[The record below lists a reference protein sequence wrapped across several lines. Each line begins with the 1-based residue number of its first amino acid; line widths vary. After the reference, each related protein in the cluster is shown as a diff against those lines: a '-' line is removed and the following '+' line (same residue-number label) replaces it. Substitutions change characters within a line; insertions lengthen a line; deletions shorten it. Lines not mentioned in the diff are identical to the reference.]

1 MADSDSPA
9 DAPKS
14 AGGLSPAEAPNSE
27 GGPSPAEARKSEG
40 GHPRLARSAGV
51 FGLATIAS
59 RVLGLV
65 RDQVLAFYF
74 GAGDANDA
82 FRVASRIPNLV
93 RDLFA
98 EGAMSAAFVPTFTRE
113 LTLHGRERAWRLAS
127 SVINA
132 LLTVTGIIVIAGIV
146 FAEPLVRLYAADFA
160 EVPGKLELT
169 IYLTRISFPFLTMVA
184 VAAALMGMLN
194 SLGHFFVPA
203 LSPAMFNVAVI
214 AMSLSLIP
222 FAPQLGIADITI
234 VAIATLVGGL
244 GQLLIQ
250 WPPLRREGFRY
261 RAVLDLKDEGLHR
274 VLLLM
279 GPGTIGMAATQIN
292 VFVNTVLATGQGT
305 GAVSWLDF
313 AFRLMYLPIGLFG
326 VSIATAAAPA
336 ISRMVA
342 TRDFAR
348 IRSTLANALGLMMFL
363 NVPATV
369 GLFILARPI
378 VAVIFEHGEFTAA
391 DTMATAAALQY
402 YAIGLVGYSI
412 VRIISPTFYALQRS
426 RVPVM
431 ASAGSVVV
439 NVILNLALVR
449 VMGYRGL
456 ALGTSITAIVNATV
470 QLALLRREIHG
481 LEGSRIAAS
490 LARIMAASAVM
501 GAVTWGSQTTLE
513 HLMPGDSLLLQI
525 VRLLITISLSL
536 AALAV
541 SAQVLRIREF
551 TEARD
556 LIVGR
561 VRRMAG

>member
-1 MADSDSPA
+1 MPNSD
-9 DAPKS
+9 
-14 AGGLSPAEAPNSE
+14 SPAEAP
-27 GGPSPAEARKSEG
+27 KSEG
-40 GHPRLARSAGV
+40 GLGPADAPRSEGGRPRLARSAGV

-113 LTLHGRERAWRLAS
+113 LTRHGRERAWQLAS

-132 LLTVTGIIVIAGIV
+132 LLIVTGVIVVAGII
-146 FAEPLVRLYAADFA
+146 FAEPLVRLFAADFA

-169 IYLTRISFPFLTMVA
+169 VYLTRIIFPFLTLVA

-194 SLGHFFVPA
+194 SLGHFFIPA
-203 LSPAMFNVAVI
+203 LSPAMYNVAVVV
-214 AMSLSLIP
+214 MSLALIP
-222 FAPQLGIADITI
+222 IAPSLGIADITI
-234 VAIATLVGGL
+234 VALATLVGGI
-244 GQLLIQ
+244 GQLAIQ

-261 RAVLDLKDEGLHR
+261 RAVLNLKDEGLHR

-279 GPGTIGMAATQIN
+279 GPGTLGMAATQIN
-292 VFVNTVLATGQGT
+292 VFVNTVLATSQGT

-326 VSIATAAAPA
+326 VSIATAATPA

-342 TRDFAR
+342 EHDFAR

-369 GLFILARPI
+369 GLIVLAQPI
-378 VAVIFEHGEFTAA
+378 VAVIFEHGEFTPA
-391 DTMATAAALQY
+391 DTMATAAALQL

-426 RVPVM
+426 RIPVM
-431 ASAGSVVV
+431 VSAASVLV

-470 QLALLRREIHG
+470 QLILLRRELSG

-490 LARIMAASAVM
+490 FARVVIASAVM
-501 GAVTWGSQTTLE
+501 GAATWGAHNMLVDY
-513 HLMPGDSLLLQI
+513 MPGDALVVQILRLTTTIGIALMTLAGVAQLLGI
-525 VRLLITISLSL
+525 P
-536 AALAV
+536 
-541 SAQVLRIREF
+541 EF
-551 TEARD
+551 AEARD
-556 LIVGR
+556 LILR
-561 VRRMAG
+561 RFRRMAG

>member
-1 MADSDSPA
+1 MPDSDSPA
-9 DAPKS
+9 
-14 AGGLSPAEAPNSE
+14 EAP
-27 GGPSPAEARKSEG
+27 KSEG

-59 RVLGLV
+59 RLLGLV
-65 RDQVLAFYF
+65 RDQVMAFYF

-98 EGAMSAAFVPTFTRE
+98 EGAMSAAFIPTFTRQ
-113 LTLHGRERAWRLAS
+113 LALHGRERAWQLAS

-132 LLTVTGIIVIAGIV
+132 LVLVTGAIVIAGIL
-146 FAEPLVRLYAADFA
+146 FADPLVRLLASGFS

-169 IYLTRISFPFLTMVA
+169 IYLTRIVLPFLTLVA

-203 LSPAMFNVAVI
+203 LSPAMFNVAIIVI
-214 AMSLSLIP
+214 SLTLIP
-222 FAPQLGIADITI
+222 IAPALGLQPITI

-244 GQLLIQ
+244 GQLAIQ
-250 WPPLRREGFRY
+250 WPPLAREGFRY
-261 RAVLDLKDEGLHR
+261 RPVLHFKDEGLHR

-292 VFVNTVLATGQGT
+292 VFVNTLLATGEGT
-305 GAVSWLDF
+305 GAVTWLEY

-326 VSIATAAAPA
+326 VSIATAATPA

-342 TRDFAR
+342 EQDLPR
-348 IRSTLANALGLMMFL
+348 IRSTLANALGLMLFL

-369 GLFILARPI
+369 GLIILARPI
-378 VAVIFEHGEFTAA
+378 VAVIFEHGQFTAA
-391 DTMATAAALQY
+391 DTLATAAALQL

-431 ASAGSVVV
+431 VSAGSVVV
-439 NVILNLALVR
+439 NVALNLALVR

-456 ALGTSITAIVNATV
+456 ALGTAITAIVNASV
-470 QLALLRREIHG
+470 QLLLLRREISG

-490 LARIMAASAVM
+490 FARTLLAAAVM
-501 GAVTWGSQTTLE
+501 GTVTVIAGSTTGQLI
-513 HLMPGDSLLLQI
+513 PGESFTAQAAR
-525 VRLLITISLSL
+525 VLIIITVSI
-536 AALAV
+536 AALIAA
-541 SAQVLRIREF
+541 AQVLRIREYA
-551 TEARD
+551 EARD
-556 LIVGR
+556 LLIGR
-561 VRRMAG
+561 LRRMAG

>member
-1 MADSDSPA
+1 MADPDSPA

-14 AGGLSPAEAPNSE
+14 EGGASPAEAP
-27 GGPSPAEARKSEG
+27 KSEG

-51 FGLATIAS
+51 FGLATITS

-98 EGAMSAAFVPTFTRE
+98 EGAMSAAFVPTFTRH
-113 LTLHGRERAWRLAS
+113 LTLHGRERAWHLAS

-132 LLTVTGIIVIAGIV
+132 LLIVTGVIVVAGVV
-146 FAEPLVRLYAADFA
+146 FAEPLVRLYASEFA
-160 EVPGKLELT
+160 AVPGKLELT
-169 IYLTRISFPFLTMVA
+169 IYLTRVVFPFLTLVA
-184 VAAALMGMLN
+184 VAAAFMGMLN
-194 SLGHFFVPA
+194 SLGHFFMPA
-203 LSPAMFNVAVI
+203 LSPAMFNVAMIV
-214 AMSLSLIP
+214 MSLALIP
-222 FAPQLGIADITI
+222 IAPSLGVQPITI
-234 VAIATLVGGL
+234 VAIATLAGGL
-244 GQLLIQ
+244 AQLVIQ
-250 WPPLRREGFRY
+250 WPLLRREGFRY
-261 RAVLDLKDEGLHR
+261 RAVLDIRDEGLHR

-326 VSIATAAAPA
+326 VSVATAATPA
-336 ISRMVA
+336 ISRLVA
-342 TRDFAR
+342 TQDFAR
-348 IRSTLANALGLMMFL
+348 IRSTVASALGLMLFL

-369 GLFILARPI
+369 GLIILARPI
-378 VAVIFEHGEFTAA
+378 VAVIFERGEFTAA
-391 DTMATAAALQY
+391 DTIATAAALQF

-426 RVPVM
+426 RVPVIV
-431 ASAGSVVV
+431 SAGSVLI
-439 NVILNLALVR
+439 NVALNLALVR

-456 ALGTSITAIVNATV
+456 ALGTSITAIINASL
-470 QLALLRREIHG
+470 QMYLLRREIDG
-481 LEGSRIAAS
+481 IEGAKIAAS
-490 LARIMAASAVM
+490 FARVAIASAVM
-501 GAVTWGSQTTLE
+501 GAVSWGSYAALE
-513 HLMPGDSLLLQI
+513 QLLPGGTLLLQI
-525 VRLLITISLSL
+525 LRLTAAIGASL

-541 SAQVLRIREF
+541 TAQLLRIPEF
-551 TEARD
+551 GEARD
-556 LIVGR
+556 LVIGR
-561 VRRMAG
+561 LRRMAG

>member
-1 MADSDSPA
+1 MADSDSRA
-9 DAPKS
+9 GAPT
-14 AGGLSPAEAPNSE
+14 
-27 GGPSPAEARKSEG
+27 SEG

-98 EGAMSAAFVPTFTRE
+98 EGAMSAAFVPTFTKQLAE
-113 LTLHGRERAWRLAS
+113 HGRARAWQLAS

-132 LLTVTGIIVIAGIV
+132 LVLVTGVLVIGGIV
-146 FAEPLVRLYAADFA
+146 FAEPLVRLFAADFA
-160 EVPGKLELT
+160 DIPGKLELT
-169 IYLTRISFPFLTMVA
+169 IYLTRIVFPFLMLVA

-203 LSPAMFNVAVI
+203 LSPAMFNVAIIVMALGLVPI
-214 AMSLSLIP
+214 APSLGLQP
-222 FAPQLGIADITI
+222 ITI
-234 VAIATLVGGL
+234 VAIATLVGGV
-244 GQLLIQ
+244 GQLAIQ
-250 WPPLRREGFRY
+250 WPPLKREGFRY
-261 RAVLDLKDEGLHR
+261 RPVLDLRDEGLHR

-326 VSIATAAAPA
+326 ISIATAATPA

-342 TRDFAR
+342 EQDFAR
-348 IRSTLANALGLMMFL
+348 IRSTLADALGLMLFL

-369 GLFILARPI
+369 GLIVLAKPI

-391 DTMATAAALQY
+391 DTLATAAALQL
-402 YAIGLVGYSI
+402 YAVGLVGYSV
-412 VRIISPTFYALQRS
+412 VRIVSPTFYALQRS

-431 ASAGSVVV
+431 VSAGSVLV
-439 NVILNLALVR
+439 NVALNLALVR

-470 QLALLRREIHG
+470 QVWLLRREING
-481 LEGSRIAAS
+481 LDEARMAAS
-490 LARIMAASAVM
+490 LARVFVAAAVM
-501 GAVTWGSQTTLE
+501 GAIAVTAQAGLE
-513 HLMPGDSLLLQI
+513 RMLPGDSLALQAL
-525 VRLLITISLSL
+525 RLLITIMVSMGTLV
-536 AALAV
+536 AA
-541 SAQVLRIREF
+541 AQVLRIREYG
-551 TEARD
+551 EARD
-556 LIVGR
+556 LVIGR
-561 VRRMAG
+561 LRRMAG